1 MLTGAF
7 FCFFFSSR
15 RRHTRCALVT
25 GVQTC
30 ALPIS
35 FVVFAIIIGWFV
47 LAQRA
52 ARRRTK
58 IIEQLPA
65 FLESTIRVLA
75 AGNTL
80 DEALL
85 SASREAPE
93 PIKPLFFSVGRQ
105 VRLGAPLE
113 AVLMQTAER
122 SEERRV
128 GKECVSTCRSRWSP
142 SH

>member
-1 MLTGAF
+1 MI
-7 FCFFFSSR
+7 R
-15 RRHTRCALVT
+15 RPPRSTRTDSLFPYKPLFRSALSILGLFVGT
-25 GVQTC
+25 
-30 ALPIS
+30 A
-35 FVVFAIIIGWFV
+35 FVVFAIIIGWFI

-93 PIKPLFFSVGRQ
+93 PI
-105 VRLGAPLE
+105 
-113 AVLMQTAER
+113 R

-128 GKECVSTCRSRWSP
+128 GNECVRTCRSRWSP
-142 SH
+142 

>member
-1 MLTGAF
+1 MI
-7 FCFFFSSR
+7 R
-15 RRHTRCALVT
+15 RPPRSTRTDSLFPYKPLFRSALSILGLFVGT
-25 GVQTC
+25 
-30 ALPIS
+30 A
-35 FVVFAIIIGWFV
+35 FVVFAIIIGWFI

-65 FLESTIRVLA
+65 FLESTISVLA

-85 SASREAPE
+85 SESREAPE
-93 PIKPLFFSVGRQ
+93 PIKPMFGSVGRQ

-113 AVLMQTAER
+113 PVLR
-122 SEERRV
+122 SEERCV
-128 GKECVSTCRSRWSP
+128 GKECVRTCRSRL
-142 SH
+142 

>member
-1 MLTGAF
+1 MRISDW
-7 FCFFFSSR
+7 SSDV
-15 RRHTRCALVT
+15 CSSDL
-25 GVQTC
+25 
-30 ALPIS
+30 
-35 FVVFAIIIGWFV
+35 
-47 LAQRA
+47 
-52 ARRRTK
+52 
-58 IIEQLPA
+58 

-93 PIKPLFFSVGRQ
+93 PIKPLFVSVGRQ

-113 AVLMQTAER
+113 AVLMQTAEIHQLR
-122 SEERRV
+122 DLKVMALAASINRKFGGSLRHVLRRDR
-128 GKECVSTCRSRWSP
+128 KSTRLNY

>member
-1 MLTGAF
+1 MI
-7 FCFFFSSR
+7 R
-15 RRHTRCALVT
+15 RPPRSTRTDSLFPYKPLFRSALSILGLFVGT
-25 GVQTC
+25 
-30 ALPIS
+30 A
-35 FVVFAIIIGWFV
+35 FVVFAIIIGWFI

-85 SASREAPE
+85 SASSEAPE
-93 PIKPLFFSVGRQ
+93 PIKPLFVSVGRQ

-113 AVLMQTAER
+113 AVLMQTAEIR
-122 SEERRV
+122 SEKRRE
-128 GKECVSTCRSRWSP
+128 GKKGVRQGKTR
-142 SH
+142 

>member
-1 MLTGAF
+1 MI
-7 FCFFFSSR
+7 R
-15 RRHTRCALVT
+15 RPPRSTRTDSLFPYKPLFRSALFILGLFVGT
-25 GVQTC
+25 
-30 ALPIS
+30 A
-35 FVVFAIIIGWFV
+35 FVVFAIIIGWFI

-93 PIKPLFFSVGRQ
+93 PIKPLFVSVGRQ

-113 AVLMQTAER
+113 AVLMQTDEI
-122 SEERRV
+122 E
-128 GKECVSTCRSRWSP
+128 
-142 SH
+142 